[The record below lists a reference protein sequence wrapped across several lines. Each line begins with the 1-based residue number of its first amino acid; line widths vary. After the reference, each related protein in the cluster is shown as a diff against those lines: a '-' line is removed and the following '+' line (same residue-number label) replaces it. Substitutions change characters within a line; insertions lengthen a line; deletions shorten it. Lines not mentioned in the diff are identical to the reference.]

1 MSINGTNKPRQ
12 PEATQ
17 TQPEEST
24 NHTKQKYHVDFKKL
38 ASLIYTDLEA
48 NNGVSN
54 VLFSTFS
61 KADVAKALQSPH
73 NNEKFLR
80 DLSKFLYVVSTHYK
94 RLCDYYGDMSV
105 FRWYISPLDFDK
117 SKVNTNM
124 MTTSYNKHL
133 SYLTNM
139 NLSHEMG
146 KITSILFRE
155 GIYYG
160 YKYESTDSFFLQKLD
175 PDYCRITGV
184 EDGVYTFGFNFQY
197 FDNPL
202 TNINNYAPEFKEK
215 YDEYKDFKKRL
226 KEDKSIQ
233 RSDMPKL
240 QWRELSSANSI
251 CIKGDETIPYTFPPF
266 VGVVPDIYE
275 IQEYKNLKKA
285 SAKLNNTALLVG
297 TVPINKQS
305 EIADDFLVDLDT
317 AVTFGNKM
325 AEQLPDQMA
334 FLLSVYEKVDLLKM
348 PTDTNSVDKV
358 EEAVKNFWSASGT
371 QEGLFT
377 GSASTD
383 ASQDRA
389 IATDEQIIFRI
400 MRQQERW
407 VNRTIKLNDSFSKVY
422 KFKFQFMNITN
433 LNWKKVVEQELKVGQ
448 YGIPNKIR
456 LCTAIGMLQ
465 SEVSDMAFLE
475 NELLKLPD
483 VFKPLI
489 SSNTMSVDGTGE
501 AGNPSAKED
510 GSVPTNE

>member
-1 MSINGTNKPRQ
+1 MAVKPREVKEPTVPQ
-12 PEATQ
+12 
-17 TQPEEST
+17 EESKS
-24 NHTKQKYHVDFKKL
+24 KQKYHVDFKKL
-38 ASLIYTDLEA
+38 ANLIYTDLEA
-48 NNGVSN
+48 NNGISN
-54 VLFSTFS
+54 VLFSSFS
-61 KADVAKALQSPH
+61 KKDVADALQNPH

-80 DLSKFLYVVSTHYK
+80 DLSKLLYVVSTHYK
-94 RLCDYYGDMSV
+94 RLCDYYGDMSTY
-105 FRWYISPLDFDK
+105 RWYISPLGFDK
-117 SKVNTNM
+117 SKVNKAM
-124 MTTSYNKHL
+124 MTLSYNKHL

-139 NLSHEMG
+139 NLQHEMG
-146 KITSILFRE
+146 KVSSILFRE

-160 YKYESTDSFFLQKLD
+160 YKYETADSFFLQKLD
-175 PDYCRITGV
+175 PDYCRITGIA
-184 EDGVYTFGFNFQY
+184 DGVYTFAFNFQY
-197 FDNPL
+197 FDNSL
-202 TNINNYAPEFKEK
+202 TNINNFAPEFKTLYE
-215 YDEYKDFKKRL
+215 EYKVAKADKKV
-226 KEDKSIQ
+226 Q
-233 RSDMPKL
+233 RKDMSPY
-240 QWRELSSANSI
+240 QWRELSSENSI
-251 CIKGDETIPYTFPPF
+251 CIKGDETIPYSFPPF

-389 IATDEQIIFRI
+389 IATDEQIVFRV

-407 VNRTIKLNDSFSKVY
+407 VNRTIKLNTSLSSSY

-448 YGIPNKIR
+448 YGTPNKIR
-456 LCTAIGMLQ
+456 LCVAIGMNQ
-465 SEVSDMAFLE
+465 TEVADMAFLE
-475 NELLKLPD
+475 NELLELPEI
-483 VFKPLI
+483 FKPLV

-501 AGNPSAKED
+501 VGNPSAKED